1 MQIAQTQSETI
12 GISRLDMVGDDGAAC
27 VEEDGKGTASSV
39 AFRLLKMLRDLVS
52 KPVPLW
58 LRIMRCGIE
67 EVIILMLCAM
77 EKFGS
82 CALVDMH
89 KGKVGYSLFCGGD
102 NVEDKVK

>member
-1 MQIAQTQSETI
+1 
-12 GISRLDMVGDDGAAC
+12 MVGDVGAAC
-27 VEEDGKGTASSV
+27 VEEDGEGIASSA

-58 LRIMRCGIE
+58 LRIMRCGNVE
-67 EVIILMLCAM
+67 IILLTTCAIG
-77 EKFGS
+77 KFAS

-102 NVEDKVK
+102 IMWRTK